1 MKVYILLILFFNF
14 IESTNIPETFNNIYN
29 PLSSYITPGNELVIY
44 NPNNISLVKY
54 ELMSKSPYYINWS
67 YLMTREFPKN
77 SSENISDIHFH
88 FNYINTSTINI
99 TYFNEKYTSHYVYN
113 ANTPNMT
120 YKHISL
126 EVKEKN
132 KLILFLYPTNN
143 TYNSSI
149 NIVEFDYKSEEK
161 LKIIKTYSFQS
172 NKENI
177 NCYCVSVSANKDDI
191 LCGLIE
197 LERLG
202 VVKYSIPSYVDTFTY
217 SLIYFSESASFPN
230 KTNIKNYTISSLGTG
245 TGVDSKT
252 GFFVENFIKLFPL
265 SEGKTIFCFD
275 ERNSSSGYTSSGKV
289 KCGLAQV
296 QNNKIKINDQKYL
309 TSNNINRGSNDKY
322 LNKNILDGVKI
333 NDQQIILSY
342 YEYKSKSYYQ
352 IISNIYFIKTTII
365 NDKLS
370 LEGVYAQ
377 FTSSS
382 STSTGFYS
390 LYLLK
395 DNDDN
400 IVSIRIFNDIAAFV
414 VYGYIN
420 CTNSSIYLY
429 NGEKNSHIS
438 FSYKS
443 IFENNDII
451 FLNKNNQSIHS
462 IIDENS
468 KPINYSVIYNKKGIS
483 YNYNPEDY
491 NYIKNNNI
499 NLYYTASLNEN
510 KSQTCQLTINFH
522 PCQKECDL
530 CTIEKCYDKNLKVVI
545 IPTDLEKYFFILPLS
560 ILAMLIVLI
569 FFTFAKCCVKEPLPN
584 YGGNL
589 IQNEMPLIQS

>member
-14 IESTNIPETFNNIYN
+14 IEGLIFPGTFNNVYN
-29 PLSSYITPGNELVIY
+29 SLSSYITPGNELVIY
-44 NPNNISLVKY
+44 NPNNITLIEYK
-54 ELMSKSPYYINWS
+54 LIPKPPYFESGYI
-67 YLMTREFPKN
+67 LRTREFPKN
-77 SSENISDIHFH
+77 SSKNISDIHFH
-88 FNYINTSTINI
+88 FNYINASSINI
-99 TYFNEKYTSHYVYN
+99 TYFNEIYASHYIYN

-126 EVKEKN
+126 EVIEKN
-132 KLILFLYPTNN
+132 NLILFLHPTNN

-161 LKIIKTYSFQS
+161 LKIRKTYSFQS
-172 NKENI
+172 NKAII

-197 LERLG
+197 YKQLIIT
-202 VVKYSIPSYVDTFTY
+202 KDYFPTYSNSFLY
-217 SLIYFSESASFPN
+217 SLIYFSESVPN
-230 KTNIKNYTISSLGTG
+230 ANKITINNRTISIMTINE
-245 TGVDSKT
+245 DSKT
-252 GFFVENFIKLFPL
+252 GFLVDNFIKLFPL

-275 ERNSSSGYTSSGKV
+275 ESTSGSVASQAKA

-309 TSNNINRGSNDKY
+309 TNNNIKRASNDKY

-342 YEYKSKSYYQ
+342 YEYKSSSYYQ
-352 IISNIYFIKTTII
+352 IISNIFFIKITII

-370 LEGVYAQ
+370 MEAVYTQ

-382 STSTGFYS
+382 YSSSGFYS

-395 DNDDN
+395 DNNDN
-400 IVSIRIFNDIAAFV
+400 LVSINVFNNAASCSI
-414 VYGYIN
+414 YGYTT
-420 CTNSSIYLY
+420 CTNSSISLY
-429 NGEKNSHIS
+429 NGEKNSYIS
-438 FSYKS
+438 FSFKS
-443 IFENNDII
+443 MFEIKDII
-451 FLNKNNQSIHS
+451 FLNKNNQTIHS
-462 IIDENS
+462 IIDEKS
-468 KPINYSVIYNKKGIS
+468 KPINYSVIYNKKEIS

-499 NLYYTASLNEN
+499 DLYYTASLNEN
-510 KSQTCQLTINFH
+510 KSQTCQLTIKFYQCN
-522 PCQKECDL
+522 KECDI
-530 CTIEKCYDKNLKVVI
+530 CTKEKCYDKYMNLVY
-545 IPTDLEKYFFILPLS
+545 IPTDLEKYFFILPLT